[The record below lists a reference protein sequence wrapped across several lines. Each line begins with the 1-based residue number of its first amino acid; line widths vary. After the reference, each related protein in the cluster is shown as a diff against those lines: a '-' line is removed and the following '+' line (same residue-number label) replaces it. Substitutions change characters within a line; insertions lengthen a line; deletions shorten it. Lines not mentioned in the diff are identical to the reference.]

1 MSPITGGMFI
11 ILIGIISILGAFLNW
26 NIVVGPGKLIPRLL
40 GPSGA
45 KIFMIIL
52 GIVLVGIG
60 AGMVLGLI

>member
-1 MSPITGGMFI
+1 MSPITGGIFI
-11 ILIGIISILGAFLNW
+11 ISFGIISILGAFLGW

-40 GPSGA
+40 GPIGA

-52 GIVLVGIG
+52 GIVLLGAG